1 MAKFIFDLPNEEL
14 LPLTFDL
21 VAKIDAFKA
30 AAKTGEQLTAQDG
43 ETKKEFA
50 KRKLMDLAKKACV
63 EHPKEASV
71 VSDAFWL
78 VDEGEK
84 VPNAIITFNKV
95 LSRDDVMSFFVSLSA
110 LA

>member
-1 MAKFIFDLPNEEL
+1 MARFIFDLPNEEL

-63 EHPKEASV
+63 EHPEEASV

-84 VPNAIITFNKV
+84 APNAIITFNKV

>member
-14 LPLTFDL
+14 LPLAFGL
-21 VAKIDAFKA
+21 VEKIDAFKL
-30 AAKTGEQLTAQDG
+30 AAKTGETLTAQDG

-50 KRKLMDLAKKACV
+50 KRKLMDLARKACV

-78 VDEGEK
+78 VEEGEK
-84 VPNAIITFNKV
+84 APNAIITFNKA

>member
-1 MAKFIFDLPNEEL
+1 MAKFIFDLPNKEL
-14 LPLTFDL
+14 LPLTFAL
-21 VAKIDAFKA
+21 VEKVDAFKA
-30 AAKTGEQLTAQDG
+30 ATKTSESLTAQDG
-43 ETKKEFA
+43 ESKKEFA

-63 EHPKEASV
+63 EHPEEASV

-78 VDEGEK
+78 VEEGEK
-84 VPNAIITFNKV
+84 APNAIITFNKV

>member
-1 MAKFIFDLPNEEL
+1 MAKFIFDLPNKEL
-14 LPLTFDL
+14 LPLTFAL
-21 VAKIDAFKA
+21 VEKVDAFKA
-30 AAKTGEQLTAQDG
+30 AAKTSEPLTTQDG
-43 ETKKEFA
+43 ESKKEFA

-63 EHPKEASV
+63 EHPEEASV

-78 VDEGEK
+78 VEDGEK
-84 VPNAIITFNKV
+84 APNAIITFNKV

>member
-1 MAKFIFDLPNEEL
+1 MAKFIFDLPNKEL
-14 LPLTFDL
+14 LPLTFAL
-21 VAKIDAFKA
+21 VEKVDAFKA
-30 AAKTGEQLTAQDG
+30 TAKTSEPLTAQDG
-43 ETKKEFA
+43 ESKKEFA

-63 EHPKEASV
+63 EHPEEASV

-78 VDEGEK
+78 VEEGEK
-84 VPNAIITFNKV
+84 APNAIITFNKV

>member
-1 MAKFIFDLPNEEL
+1 MAKFIFDLPNKEL
-14 LPLTFDL
+14 LPLTFAL
-21 VAKIDAFKA
+21 VEKVDAFKA
-30 AAKTGEQLTAQDG
+30 AAKTSESLTAQDG
-43 ETKKEFA
+43 ESKKEFA

-63 EHPKEASV
+63 EHPEEASV

-78 VDEGEK
+78 VEEGEK
-84 VPNAIITFNKV
+84 APNAIITFNKV

>member
-21 VAKIDAFKA
+21 VEKIDAVKA

-63 EHPKEASV
+63 AHPKEASV

>member
-84 VPNAIITFNKV
+84 APNAIITFNKV

>member
-1 MAKFIFDLPNEEL
+1 MARFIFDLPNEEL

-30 AAKTGEQLTAQDG
+30 AAKAGEQLTAQDG

-78 VDEGEK
+78 VDDGEK
-84 VPNAIITFNKV
+84 APNAIITFNKV

>member
-21 VAKIDAFKA
+21 VEKIDAFKA